1 MQPHYQMKDGLCLGA
16 LKRAQQK
23 RVKIPRLRK
32 ALPRGMLPALLPIHL
47 HPGSRGCAWAGCS
60 APVLMCLVHWK
71 LLFWVPEGEKKK
83 SFYQSHRKHCHGSV
97 GWAGFCPKSLA
108 CLQNRAGKNKGN
120 GSAAQPD
127 QLLGVKAKSFMG
139 KGSGSF
145 TRGGGERAFPQ
156 IMRIICAGS
165 RVLGSAAAS
174 AALSC
179 GSR

>member
-1 MQPHYQMKDGLCLGA
+1 MCLGRMLSSSADVLGA
-16 LKRAQQK
+16 LEIA
-23 RVKIPRLRK
+23 IL
-32 ALPRGMLPALLPIHL
+32 
-47 HPGSRGCAWAGCS
+47 GSR
-60 APVLMCLVHWK
+60 
-71 LLFWVPEGEKKK
+71 GEKKK

-108 CLQNRAGKNKGN
+108 CLQNRAGKNKGK

-139 KGSGSF
+139 KGSGCF

-174 AALSC
+174 VALSC
-179 GSR
+179 RSR